1 MTERWLPIKGFPDY
15 EISDY
20 SRVRSYKRGTVKYLS
35 PCPFRR
41 YLGIYLFV
49 DGKKHVKYI
58 HKLVAQA
65 FLGDADGLIVC
76 HRDGDIF
83 NNNLDN
89 LVYGTQLDNMADAKR
104 HGTTACGTRLPQSK
118 LNERKVKVIRG
129 LREIG
134 FTVPRLSQM
143 FGVSLRS
150 IYRVIRRETWAF
162 VD

>member
-1 MTERWLPIKGFPDY
+1 MTERWLPIEGFPDY

-35 PCPFRR
+35 PCVFRR
-41 YLGIYLFV
+41 YLAVYLFI
-49 DGKKHVKYI
+49 DGKKYVKYI
-58 HKLVAQA
+58 HQLVAQA
-65 FLGDADGLIVC
+65 FLGNSNGLMVR
-76 HRDGDIF
+76 HLDGDIF

-89 LVYGTQLDNMADAKR
+89 LAYGTQIDNMADAKR

-118 LNERKVKVIRG
+118 LNERKVRVIRG
-129 LREIG
+129 LRKCG
-134 FTVPRLSQM
+134 FTVPRLSQL

-150 IYRVIRRETWAF
+150 IYRVTRREAWAF